1 MLSACSSLPPAERIE
16 SHVLTQTG
24 QTRLG
29 GVARD
34 IGQRAGLAPADDP
47 RSAVRLVTTGR
58 DAFLARATLGMLA
71 ERSIDAQY
79 YIWHND
85 ETGQLLLASLLQAA
99 DRGVRIR
106 LLLDDIHT
114 ADLDPMLAAL
124 DAHPRVEVRLYNPFA
139 HRDARWLDYLTD
151 LRRVN
156 RRMHNKSFI
165 ADSQLA
171 VVGGRNVGNE
181 YFSAQAS
188 VDFGDL
194 DAIVTGPIVG
204 EVDKQ
209 FDLYWNSPSA
219 YPIASLVPGVQ
230 AGALALLRE
239 RAASIDSTAQVKGYL
254 ADLRHSTMARDMLD
268 GRLDFQAAKAS
279 LVYDDPSKTL
289 ARKGDSVT
297 RLTDRLAPLVA
308 DTREEMVL
316 VSPYFVPMASGTE
329 SIARLQ
335 AGGVRTTILTNSLA
349 SNDVGAVHAGY
360 ARYRSELLA
369 AGVALWEVKPQP
381 DDVSN
386 RKFWGGSSHVS
397 LHAKTFVF
405 DRRKLFVGSFNL
417 DPRSNHLNTEL
428 GILFESPALAAPA
441 AQDVLAGLP
450 RVAWRV
456 ERDPASNDLVWIDEA
471 RGGERLSTEPQTSFL
486 RRLGVNL
493 LRLLPIDS
501 LL

>member
-1 MLSACSSLPPAERIE
+1 
-16 SHVLTQTG
+16 
-24 QTRLG
+24 
-29 GVARD
+29 
-34 IGQRAGLAPADDP
+34 
-47 RSAVRLVTTGR
+47 
-58 DAFLARATLGMLA
+58 
-71 ERSIDAQY
+71 
-79 YIWHND
+79 
-85 ETGQLLLASLLQAA
+85 
-99 DRGVRIR
+99 
-106 LLLDDIHT
+106 
-114 ADLDPMLAAL
+114 
-124 DAHPRVEVRLYNPFA
+124 
-139 HRDARWLDYLTD
+139 
-151 LRRVN
+151 
-156 RRMHNKSFI
+156 
-165 ADSQLA
+165 
-171 VVGGRNVGNE
+171 
-181 YFSAQAS
+181 
-188 VDFGDL
+188 
-194 DAIVTGPIVG
+194 
-204 EVDKQ
+204 
-209 FDLYWNSPSA
+209 
-219 YPIASLVPGVQ
+219 
-230 AGALALLRE
+230 
-239 RAASIDSTAQVKGYL
+239 
-254 ADLRHSTMARDMLD
+254 
-268 GRLDFQAAKAS
+268 
-279 LVYDDPSKTL
+279 
-289 ARKGDSVT
+289 
-297 RLTDRLAPLVA
+297 
-308 DTREEMVL
+308 
-316 VSPYFVPMASGTE
+316 MASGTE

-381 DDVSN
+381 DNVSN

-456 ERDPASNDLVWIDEA
+456 ELDPASNDLVWIDEA